1 MNKFIYIIK
10 LSLAAIIF
18 TSLVYYIYPEF
29 FISYCLYEDTAKELG
44 KQVGKNMNPTVNI
57 NTKDLNINVPSNL
70 LNNLGLGST
79 ILGGMKFG
87 AGAMKGGSPLAK
99 AGFILGVAIAAGG
112 VHIAFTA
119 ANKALGIPN
128 SPYNNDQS
136 KGGPYSAQSAL
147 DDNTFSI
154 EALSDLFD
162 GIIALRL
169 FLIILVYTLLLF
181 FITFVFMTKANLDI
195 INKLSINNNIKT
207 ILIKIFKFLAKSNVA
222 YFTVNWIVL
231 LVSQIFTVYFLNLFI
246 KNLGCICGEYA
257 KLNNFDNISSM
268 NSETS
273 LFTDTNIIDYLASD
287 LILQKINIFLSILVI
302 HSFISI
308 LISKNKLNF
317 DRVKNLPYG
326 KNINLLLL
334 KIFNDDSMFGII
346 MTIIIII
353 FMLIISIIS
362 VCYWYWFIHDFNYI
376 CYTYIKTL

>member
-29 FISYCLYEDTAKELG
+29 FISYCLDEDTAKELG

-57 NTKDLNINVPSNL
+57 NTKDLNINVPSYL

-119 ANKALGIPN
+119 ANKVLGIPN
-128 SPYNNDQS
+128 FPYNNDQS

-169 FLIILVYTLLLF
+169 SLIILVYTLLLF

-246 KNLGCICGEYA
+246 KNFGYVCGEYA

-287 LILQKINIFLSILVI
+287 LILQKINIFYL
-302 HSFISI
+302 
-308 LISKNKLNF
+308 
-317 DRVKNLPYG
+317 Y
-326 KNINLLLL
+326 
-334 KIFNDDSMFGII
+334 
-346 MTIIIII
+346 
-353 FMLIISIIS
+353 
-362 VCYWYWFIHDFNYI
+362 
-376 CYTYIKTL
+376 